1 VLALA
6 LVFVVVYLALNATA
20 TYNSVKFSLDP
31 ESFKDDKLLGIVDA
45 TGDPNN
51 LSANQSQIIENNLP
65 DSWLS
70 YPRLGIKAP
79 IFWDVPTEI
88 ATEKLADGLV
98 HIANTSRPGDGGE
111 SLISGHSSYYWW
123 QEGDYKEVFVNLP
136 KAEIGDRIII
146 RRGSIYIYT
155 VTNKYQV
162 GGGEGLTFETA
173 GEEKLSLM
181 TCVPLGTNLRRL
193 IVEAKL
199 ESSF

>member
-1 VLALA
+1 VALA
-6 LVFVVVYLALNATA
+6 IVFVAVYLALNVTA
-20 TYNSVKFSLDP
+20 AYNSAKFSLDP
-31 ESFKDDKLLGIVDA
+31 ESFKDDELLGAVDA
-45 TGDPNN
+45 V
-51 LSANQSQIIENNLP
+51 ANQHNFSPTQGQAIENNLP
-65 DSWLS
+65 DNWLS
-70 YPRLGIKAP
+70 YPRFGIKAP

-98 HIANTSRPGDGGE
+98 HIANTSKPGDGGE

-123 QEGDYKEVFVNLP
+123 QKGDYKEVFVNLP

>member
-1 VLALA
+1 MALA
-6 LVFVVVYLALNATA
+6 IVFVAVYLALNATA
-20 TYNSVKFSLDP
+20 TYNSAKFSLDP
-31 ESFKDDKLLGIVDA
+31 ESFKDDKLLEAVNALADQHNFSSKQGQA
-45 TGDPNN
+45 
-51 LSANQSQIIENNLP
+51 IENNLP
-65 DSWLS
+65 DNWLS
-70 YPRLGIKAP
+70 YPRFGIKAP
-79 IFWDVPTEI
+79 IFWDVPTEM

-98 HIANTSRPGDGGE
+98 HIANTSKPGDGGE

-123 QEGDYKEVFVNLP
+123 QKGNYKEVFVNLQ
-136 KAEIGDRIII
+136 KAEIGDKVII
-146 RRGSIYIYT
+146 RRDSTYIYS